1 MVDWL
6 EDFVEHTSYGETPAK
21 IMRWVG
27 VATVA
32 GALRRKV
39 FIDQLSFQ
47 WSPNFY
53 LLIVAP
59 PGVVKKSTS
68 IGLGLRMLKRIEG
81 IDFGPQMVTWQ
92 QMVTHM
98 AGTRETILMPDGEEF
113 EMSCCTVSLSE
124 FGSFFDPADRNM
136 ITNLTDM
143 WDGKLETVVKE
154 TKTSGTDEIVNPWL
168 NILACT
174 TPKWI
179 TNNFSEGLIGEGFGS
194 RPIYVY
200 ADKPQENVRIAY
212 PKREMAKRRNLAEFK
227 KKEDELTYRL
237 GKIAQYAGEYK
248 MTEEA
253 FQWGEEW
260 YEKYMDEQLL
270 RGNSAETGVYARLQT
285 HLHKVAMVLSAAR
298 GKFPVIDV
306 QEMVD
311 ADAMLKDLAGDVEKV
326 FSFVGG
332 NEVTN
337 ASNKLVDT
345 LHRVGKMRRSTLYR
359 AGFMKNMKAADFE
372 EALKSAKTAGLI
384 TYDPT
389 QSDPMIALVPV

>member
-1 MVDWL
+1 MAHDWL

-27 VATVA
+27 IATLA

-68 IGLGLRMLKRIEG
+68 IGLGLKMLRRIEG

-92 QMVTHM
+92 QMITHM
-98 AGTRETILMPDGEEF
+98 AGTRETVLVDGEDF

-124 FGSFFDPADRNM
+124 FGSFFDPSDRNM

-179 TNNFSEGLIGEGFGS
+179 ASNFSANLIGEGFGS

-200 ADKPQENVRIAY
+200 ADTPQKSIAY
-212 PKREMAKRRNLAEFK
+212 PKRNMMSGQDMQAFK
-227 KKEDELTYRL
+227 QRENELTYRL
-237 GKIAQYAGEYK
+237 GKIAQYAGEYR

-253 FQWGEEW
+253 YQWGEAW
-260 YEKYMDEQLL
+260 YADYMQKQMA

-298 GKFPVIDV
+298 EKFPVIDV
-306 QEMVD
+306 QEMID
-311 ADAMLKDLAGDVEKV
+311 ADAMLQDLGEDVTKV
-326 FSFVGG
+326 FSFVGQSAITG
-332 NEVTN
+332 ASRELVELLTKRGQMPSETIYREYFYKSMTKNEFNEAVQS
-337 ASNKLVDT
+337 AQAAGLVD
-345 LHRVGKMRRSTLYR
+345 VNG
-359 AGFMKNMKAADFE
+359 E
-372 EALKSAKTAGLI
+372 LI
-384 TYDPT
+384 RTKK
-389 QSDPMIALVPV
+389 

>member
-1 MVDWL
+1 MAHDWL

-27 VATVA
+27 IATLA

-68 IGLGLRMLKRIEG
+68 IGLGLKMLRRIEG

-92 QMVTHM
+92 QMITHM
-98 AGTRETILMPDGEEF
+98 AGTRETVLVDGEDF

-124 FGSFFDPADRNM
+124 FGSFFDPSDRNM

-179 TNNFSEGLIGEGFGS
+179 ASNFSANLIGEGFGS

-200 ADKPQENVRIAY
+200 ADTPQGDIAY
-212 PKREMAKRRNLAEFK
+212 PKRNMMRRQDMPMFKRREN
-227 KKEDELTYRL
+227 ELTYRL
-237 GKIAQYAGEYK
+237 GKIAQYSGEYQ
-248 MTEEA
+248 MTEA
-253 FQWGEEW
+253 AYQWGEDW
-260 YEKYMDEQLL
+260 YTKYMQKQRS
-270 RGNSAETGVYARLQT
+270 RGNSAEVGVYARLQT

-298 GKFPVIDV
+298 EKFPVIDV

-311 ADAMLKDLAGDVEKV
+311 ADEMLRELGTDVEKV

-332 NEVTN
+332 NVITN
-337 ASNKLVDT
+337 ASHDLVEILKRRGAMPKAILFRDYFYNT
-345 LHRVGKMRRSTLYR
+345 MRNNE
-359 AGFMKNMKAADFE
+359 FD
-372 EALKSAKTAGLI
+372 EAVKGCVAAGLLRENGELLE
-384 TYDPT
+384 
-389 QSDPMIALVPV
+389 IAK

>member
-1 MVDWL
+1 MRDWL
-6 EDFVEHTSYGETPAK
+6 DDFVAHTSYGETPPK

-27 VATVA
+27 VGTIA

-68 IGLGLRMLKRIEG
+68 IGLGLRMLKQIDG

-92 QMVTHM
+92 QMISHM
-98 AGTRETILMPDGEEF
+98 AGTRETVLVDGEDF

-124 FGSFFDPADRNM
+124 FGSFFDPSDRNM

-154 TKTSGTDEIVNPWL
+154 TKTSGVDEIVNPWL

-179 TNNFSEGLIGEGFGS
+179 ASNFSSNLIGEGFGS
-194 RPIYVY
+194 RPIYLY
-200 ADKPQENVRIAY
+200 ADTPQKSIAY
-212 PKREMAKRRNLAEFK
+212 PKRHMMSGRDMVEFK
-227 KKEDELTYRL
+227 KRENELTYRL
-237 GKIAQYAGEYK
+237 SLIAQYAGEYK
-248 MTEEA
+248 MTEAAYE
-253 FQWGEEW
+253 WGEEW
-260 YEKYMDEQLL
+260 YARYMQQQMA

-298 GKFPVIDV
+298 EKFPVIDV

-311 ADAMLKDLAGDVEKV
+311 ADAMLQELGDDVAKV

-332 NEVTN
+332 SAVTE
-337 ASNKLVDT
+337 ASRQIVELLVKGPMD
-345 LHRVGKMRRSTLYR
+345 RRGLYR
-359 AGFMKNMKAADFE
+359 AYFYRSMKVSEFE
-372 EALKSAKTAGLI
+372 EALKGTVAAGLVRENGE
-384 TYDPT
+384 
-389 QSDPMIALVPV
+389 LVELVR

>member
-1 MVDWL
+1 MRDWL
-6 EDFVEHTSYGETPAK
+6 DDFVAHTSYGETPPK

-27 VATVA
+27 VGTIA

-68 IGLGLRMLKRIEG
+68 IGLGLRMLKQIDG

-92 QMVTHM
+92 QMISHM
-98 AGTRETILMPDGEEF
+98 AGTRETVLVDGEDF

-124 FGSFFDPADRNM
+124 FGSFFDPSDRNM

-154 TKTSGTDEIVNPWL
+154 TKTSGVDEIVNPWL

-179 TNNFSEGLIGEGFGS
+179 ASNFSSNLIGEGFGS
-194 RPIYVY
+194 RPIYLY
-200 ADKPQENVRIAY
+200 ADTPQKSIAY
-212 PKREMAKRRNLAEFK
+212 PKRHMMSGRDMVEFK
-227 KKEDELTYRL
+227 KRENELTYRL
-237 GKIAQYAGEYK
+237 SLIAQYAGEYK
-248 MTEEA
+248 MTEAAYE
-253 FQWGEEW
+253 WGEEW
-260 YEKYMDEQLL
+260 YARYMQQQMA

-298 GKFPVIDV
+298 EKFPVIDV

-311 ADAMLKDLAGDVEKV
+311 ADAMLQELGDDVAKV

-332 NEVTN
+332 SAVTE
-337 ASNKLVDT
+337 ASRQIVELLAKGPMD
-345 LHRVGKMRRSTLYR
+345 RRGLYR
-359 AGFMKNMKAADFE
+359 AHFYRSMKVSEFE
-372 EALKSAKTAGLI
+372 EALKGTVAAGLVRENGE
-384 TYDPT
+384 
-389 QSDPMIALVPV
+389 LVELVR